1 MEHLYLGPTATSGI
15 FHIKVPKALG
25 WDLHQLPL
33 DEESNNKCF
42 LNIQRTTSH
51 GMFVLWSYC
60 H

>member
-25 WDLHQLPL
+25 WDFHQLPL

-42 LNIQRTTSH
+42 LNIQRTISH